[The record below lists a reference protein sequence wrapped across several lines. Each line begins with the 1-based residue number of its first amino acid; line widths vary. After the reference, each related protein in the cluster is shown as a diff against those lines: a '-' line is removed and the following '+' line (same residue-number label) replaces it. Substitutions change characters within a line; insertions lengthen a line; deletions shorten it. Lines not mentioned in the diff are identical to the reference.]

1 MVRVTNT
8 PADPGGAY
16 LLQRLKDEV
25 SDLRDQ
31 VAVLMRVLRATGQ
44 RAVVQSVP
52 GGAMINVTVTGS
64 SNIIAVPYLLGYSPS
79 IGHGGYLV
87 DWNGNGVM
95 FFPVSA
101 YL

>member
-1 MVRVTNT
+1 MTLT
-8 PADPGGAY
+8 PADNGY
-16 LLQRLKDEV
+16 QVQKL
-25 SDLRDQ
+25 SDRIAALEQQ
-31 VAVLMRVLRATGQ
+31 VDVLMRVLRSTGQ

-64 SNIIAVPYLLGYSPS
+64 SNIIAVPYLLSYTPS